1 MKRLDA
7 LTLPELNKLY
17 KKSRL
22 FHQLGI
28 LSILVFLLTSVFV
41 LFGLLS
47 GAQIWG
53 MGITVRLGT
62 QTVKVGSP
70 VTLLL
75 LPGLGFGYMFLCARD
90 RKARVF
96 FYIWSAIGILL
107 ALVSMTKIPHNPVA
121 LVLDVGLEVI
131 CLAIFIQVLLA
142 ARSDYLFG
150 DGSFTRKQLAL
161 ACKNRRKKIPFTDE
175 QLPEKKRNPALE
187 TAGFVFACFCELM
200 IVISAVVVLT
210 TKWFGP
216 SQSEV
221 TAEELAKRMEA
232 AENGDAEAQC
242 KLADAYFLGNGM
254 EQDEQK
260 AVEWFRK
267 SAEQGHAVAE
277 YALGNC
283 YLLGR
288 GIEKDEAEAFRWFLK
303 SAEHGY
309 ALAQYTVGSCYMAG
323 LGVSSDQEK
332 GVQWLQK
339 AAAQGEPHAKMTL
352 IAMGAKSKRVVPK
365 E

>member
-7 LTLPELNKLY
+7 LTFPELNKLY
-17 KKSRL
+17 KRSRL
-22 FHQLGI
+22 LHQLGI
-28 LSILVFLLTSVFV
+28 LSILVFLLTALFV

-47 GAQIWG
+47 GSQIWG
-53 MGITVRLGT
+53 MGISVHIGA

-70 VTLLL
+70 ITLLL
-75 LPGLGFGYMFLCARD
+75 MPGLGFGYMFLCARG
-90 RKARVF
+90 RLARVF
-96 FYIWSAIGILL
+96 FHIWSAVGILL
-107 ALVSMTKIPHNPVA
+107 TLISMTKIPHNPVA
-121 LVLDVGLEVI
+121 LVLDVGLELI

-187 TAGFVFACFCELM
+187 TAGLVLACVSELF
-200 IVISAVVVLT
+200 IVVSVVAFLT
-210 TKWFGP
+210 TGFG
-216 SQSEV
+216 QSELS
-221 TAEELAKRMEA
+221 AEELAMRMEA

-242 KLADAYFLGNGM
+242 LLADAYFLGNGV
-254 EQDEQK
+254 EQDEPK

-267 SAEQGHAVAE
+267 AAEQGHAVAE

-283 YLLGR
+283 YFAGR
-288 GIEKDEAEAFRWFLK
+288 GIGKDQAEAFKWFLK

-309 ALAQYTVGSCYMAG
+309 AVAQYMVGSCYMAG
-323 LGVSSDQEK
+323 LGVPSDQEE
-332 GVQWLQK
+332 GVRWLQK
-339 AAAQGEPHAKMTL
+339 AAAQGEPHAKL
-352 IAMGAKSKRVVPK
+352 ALKGLGF
-365 E
+365 